1 MSATLPTP
9 TGVKA
14 LIRAHRDAQA
24 DQRAAIAA
32 DHDRDLAAARV
43 RLAAIETRIRN
54 LGFPAL
60 ADQLETETNA
70 GVVLIVAL
78 TCSDQDAHD
87 GTEHDE
93 AGRARPCP
101 GQVRAAAS
109 RRRHHHL
116 PAVGSRMSTGGT
128 GTIVSA

>member
-78 TCSDQDAHD
+78 TCPDQERPTT
-87 GTEHDE
+87 GQRTTKQDE
-93 AGRARPCP
+93 LGRALARFAQLRADVDTSPP
-101 GQVRAAAS
+101 GGR
-109 RRRHHHL
+109 
-116 PAVGSRMSTGGT
+116 
-128 GTIVSA
+128 

>member
-43 RLAAIETRIRN
+43 RLAAIETRIRS

-60 ADQLETETNA
+60 ADLLETETNA
-70 GVVLIVAL
+70 GTVLIVAL
-78 TCSDQDAHD
+78 TCPDEERPTVAATTAGMTAQD
-87 GTEHDE
+87 EL
-93 AGRARPCP
+93 GRA
-101 GQVRAAAS
+101 
-109 RRRHHHL
+109 L
-116 PAVGSRMSTGGT
+116 AVF
-128 GTIVSA
+128 AL